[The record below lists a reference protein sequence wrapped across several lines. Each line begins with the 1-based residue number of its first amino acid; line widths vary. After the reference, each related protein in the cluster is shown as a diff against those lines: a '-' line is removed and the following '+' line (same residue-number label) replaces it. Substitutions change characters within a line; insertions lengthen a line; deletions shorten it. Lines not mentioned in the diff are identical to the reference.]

1 MAVSA
6 TVTPA
11 LQLSEGESLTIS
23 KLNQMAS
30 PTVDI
35 SGAVGSLSLAD
46 GSVTN
51 AKVAVP
57 SPQSNGVAFN
67 KLTSLATG
75 ELIIGNAGTPT
86 ATTLS
91 GDATIAADGAITVSS
106 SATVTD
112 DAITLAKLQHG
123 TQGDILYWGHGG
135 APVLLGYGADGQF
148 LKTTGHG
155 GNPAWATVTPSIK
168 AIRSEIAG
176 SDTYYGTADIDNGAT
191 NLATGTAISLD
202 ASSSYY
208 LEWAVNVAEDTDPTG
223 ATDSMDGEVQISTD
237 GAAYTKMFDV
247 KLYERRTGGSGM
259 AQHRTCH
266 VGFCHKLI
274 TNSTGG
280 NYYFRFET
288 NDGTLWHVHDFS
300 LKVMEGVDYAGQTHT
315 QA

>member
-6 TVTPA
+6 TVSPGTI
-11 LQLSEGESLTIS
+11 LSEGEAVTIS
-23 KLNQMAS
+23 KLNALGT

-35 SGAVGSLSLAD
+35 SGAVGSLSLSD

-51 AKVAVP
+51 AKIATGAAI
-57 SPQSNGVAFN
+57 QHD
-67 KLTSLATG
+67 KLATLNTG
-75 ELIIGNAGTPT
+75 QVLVGNAGTPT
-86 ATTLS
+86 AATLS
-91 GDATIAADGAITVSS
+91 GDATIDASGALTLGSGVVEAGMI
-106 SATVTD
+106 AD
-112 DAITLAKLQHG
+112 DAVTADKLADTAVTAGSYTNAGLTVDAQGRITACSSG
-123 TQGDILYWGHGG
+123 TIGG
-135 APVLLGYGADGQF
+135 
-148 LKTTGHG
+148 
-155 GNPAWATVTPSIK
+155 TVK

-176 SDTYYGTADIDNGAT
+176 SDTYYGTADINDGAT

-208 LEWAVNVAEDTDPTG
+208 LEWAVNVAEDADPTNV
-223 ATDSMDGEVQISTD
+223 TDSMDGEVQISTD
-237 GAAYTKMFDV
+237 GASYTKMFDV

-280 NYYFRFET
+280 SYYFRFET

-300 LKVMEGVDYAGQTHT
+300 LKVMEGVDYAGQTYT
-315 QA
+315 QS